1 LEDRSQDAGFRS
13 QGRSQGVGSPG
24 HFEQREIARFDK
36 DGAADYGVVRT
47 KLSLPMRKHDPRVMK
62 WWRPPTGSLAIQEK
76 LRANRIKPVGKQES
90 QAETETG
97 VYVVPDD
104 PVEFELF
111 CRSCSIELQVDYALD
126 RLPDCKS

>member
-1 LEDRSQDAGFRS
+1 
-13 QGRSQGVGSPG
+13 
-24 HFEQREIARFDK
+24 
-36 DGAADYGVVRT
+36 
-47 KLSLPMRKHDPRVMK
+47 MK